1 MLAII
6 GGGAVGLVDDWIKV
20 VAARNLGL
28 NKRAKMLG
36 LLIVGV
42 GFAFLV
48 TQYTNVPTTL
58 SFTRFDNPGW
68 DLGRIGWMVWALLL
82 ITATTNAVN
91 LTDGLDGL
99 AAGAGRSALP
109 PSPSS
114 GSGNSATPTSTTT
127 PTPLTSLSWLLRWS
141 AASSAF
147 CGGTPRPP
155 RFSWVTQGRS
165 RSEVA
170 SPRSP
175 SRPVRISC
183 CRSSVVS
190 S

>member
-1 MLAII
+1 MTRLLFAGALAMLISLFGTKALINWLTTHRIGQPIRDDGPEGHHLKAGTPTMGGLAIVAGATVGYVVSDLVGAIYTRTGIFVMLAII

-68 DLGRIGWMVWALLL
+68 DLGASAGWC
-82 ITATTNAVN
+82 
-91 LTDGLDGL
+91 
-99 AAGAGRSALP
+99 GRCS
-109 PSPSS
+109 
-114 GSGNSATPTSTTT
+114 
-127 PTPLTSLSWLLRWS
+127 
-141 AASSAF
+141 
-147 CGGTPRPP
+147 
-155 RFSWVTQGRS
+155 
-165 RSEVA
+165 
-170 SPRSP
+170 
-175 SRPVRISC
+175 
-183 CRSSVVS
+183 
-190 S
+190 